1 MVKVTVNTPSEQVVA
16 KAAAEVS
23 VTDDRGRV
31 IKLRKPGVVAQFR
44 LVEILGDTAKNE
56 VYMSMVLPII
66 FVTAIDDDTVSQPSG
81 KREVEALIQRLDE
94 DGLAAVGRGVME
106 HFGKQD
112 PEADRAA
119 VKK

>member
-1 MVKVTVNTPSEQVVA
+1 MVKVTVKPSEEVVA

-23 VTDDRGRV
+23 VTDDRGRT
-31 IKLRKPGVVAQFR
+31 IKLRRPGVIAQFR

-56 VYMSMVLPII
+56 VYMSMVLPVI
-66 FVTAIDDDTVSQPSG
+66 FVTAIDDDPVSQPARKS
-81 KREVEALIQRLDE
+81 EVEALIQRLDE
-94 DGLAAVGRGVME
+94 DGLAAVGAGVLE

-119 VKK
+119 LKK